1 MVTRRW
7 RVTWAL
13 AALLL
18 LGGALLL
25 RSATREALPFDAAHW
40 QHPDE
45 GLVRGKSLRQ
55 RMLADLLRHPL
66 VGLPRDSLER
76 MLGPA
81 PMVGFFGAWDMAWWL
96 GPSRRYV
103 SLGSEWLVIKFDSTG
118 RVARYAVLPD

>member
-7 RVTWAL
+7 GVTWAVAAFLVL
-13 AALLL
+13 A
-18 LGGALLL
+18 GALLL
-25 RSATREALPFDAAHW
+25 PSATREALPFDAAHW
-40 QHPDE
+40 QRPDE
-45 GLVRGKSLRQ
+45 GLVRGRSLRQ

-103 SLGSEWLVIKFDSTG
+103 SLGSEWLVVKFDSTG